1 MRTTVTAA
9 VLLAAALLLAPLAR
23 VASAAEAA
31 PTRKATFVNVQY
43 EGSKI
48 WLPGTLAVT
57 KGTHV
62 DLTLINNVP
71 SGQHGFSIPGYGVA
85 VVVEKGKPAHVSFT
99 ADRTGV
105 FPIICQLHPAHVGG
119 QLIVLP

>member
-1 MRTTVTAA
+1 MRNPFHVAVVAT
-9 VLLAAALLLAPLAR
+9 VLLLTPIAYRAAAD
-23 VASAAEAA
+23 EGA
-31 PTRKATFVNVQY
+31 PTRKVTLVNVQY
-43 EGSKI
+43 EGTKV
-48 WLPGTLAVT
+48 WVPGTIAVT
-57 KGTHV
+57 KGTKV

-71 SGQHGFSIPGYGVA
+71 SGQHGFSIPGYGVS
-85 VVVEKGKPAHVSFT
+85 VIVEKGTPGHVEFT